1 MPDLY
6 LLCHPTELCK
16 SSNTGQLLP
25 GLQVDTNSADN
36 NSADTNSADTNAAD
50 RHSANSHAATGNLA
64 NSSAADEPRW
74 RSYQISWQRK
84 QPDPQLIAAL
94 QRGGAVLLYPSAN
107 AQAVDLDCPL
117 PLQLAAGQAL
127 HSVIVLDATWQ
138 LAQKMFNQSPY
149 LHALPHWHAHSQYQS
164 VFTLRRNQ
172 RAGAWCTAETV
183 ALLWQ
188 ASGALLQADELWQ
201 RFYRFNQR

>member
-6 LLCHPTELCK
+6 LLCHPTELHK

-25 GLQVDTNSADN
+25 GLLAETSFAD
-36 NSADTNSADTNAAD
+36 SHLADSNVAV
-50 RHSANSHAATGNLA
+50 
-64 NSSAADEPRW
+64 EPRW

-84 QPDPQLIAAL
+84 QPDPQLMAAL

-107 AQAVDLDCPL
+107 AQTIDLDMQL
-117 PLQLAAGQAL
+117 PRQLAENQAL

-164 VFTLRRNQ
+164 VFKLRRNQ

-188 ASGALLQADELWQ
+188 ASGALQQADELWQ
-201 RFYRFNQR
+201 RFHRFNQR